1 MAKTKDSQAK
11 RETTTAQ
18 TAKATVRM
26 ETAIYVARMLGSVDM
41 AALDGKGRMA
51 VTRTWL
57 ALNGHARRYDEAS
70 KDAFGKLATDADRE
84 LLQHVDDDSDPQR
97 QQEARRRGMELDAE
111 VAATL
116 APMLAEDIGRTW
128 PTLDTATVEALA
140 GANPWQ
146 PYQLGALIDTVG
158 E

>member
-70 KDAFGKLATDADRE
+70 KDAYGKLATDADRE

-97 QQEARRRGMELDAE
+97 RQEARRRGMELDAE

-116 APMLAEDIGRTW
+116 APMLAEEIGRTW

>member
-116 APMLAEDIGRTW
+116 APMLAEEIGRTW

>member
-84 LLQHVDDDSDPQR
+84 LLQHVNDDSDPQR

>member
-97 QQEARRRGMELDAE
+97 RQEARRRGMELDAE

-116 APMLAEDIGRTW
+116 APMLAEEIGRTW

>member
-57 ALNGHARRYDEAS
+57 ALNGHARRYDEAL
-70 KDAFGKLATDADRE
+70 KNAFKKLATDADRE

-97 QQEARRRGMELDAE
+97 RQEARRRGMELDAE

-116 APMLAEDIGRTW
+116 APMLAEEIGRTW

>member
-70 KDAFGKLATDADRE
+70 KDAYGKLATDADRE

-97 QQEARRRGMELDAE
+97 RQEARRRGMELDAE

-116 APMLAEDIGRTW
+116 APMLAEEIGRTW

-146 PYQLGALIDTVG
+146 PYQLGALMDTVG

>member
-1 MAKTKDSQAK
+1 MAKTKDNQK
-11 RETTTAQ
+11 ERETAQ

-26 ETAIYVARMLGSVDM
+26 ETAIYVARMLGNADM
-41 AALDGKGRMA
+41 SALDGKGRMA

-57 ALNGHARRYDEAS
+57 ALNTHAKRYDEAS
-70 KDAFGKLATDADRE
+70 REAYGRLATDADRE
-84 LLQHVDDDSDPQR
+84 LMQHVDDEGDPQK

-116 APMLAEDIGRTW
+116 APMLAGQVERTW
-128 PTLDTATVEALA
+128 APLTAADIEALA

-146 PYQLGALIDTVG
+146 AYQLGALVDVCG
-158 E
+158 ND

>member
-70 KDAFGKLATDADRE
+70 KDVFGKLATDADRE

-97 QQEARRRGMELDAE
+97 RQEARRRGMELDAE
-111 VAATL
+111 VASTL
-116 APMLAEDIGRTW
+116 APMLAEEIGRTW

>member
-97 QQEARRRGMELDAE
+97 RQEARRRGMELDAE

>member
-70 KDAFGKLATDADRE
+70 KDAYGKLATDADRE
-84 LLQHVDDDSDPQR
+84 LLQHVNDDSDPQR

>member
-70 KDAFGKLATDADRE
+70 KDAYGKLATDADRE

-116 APMLAEDIGRTW
+116 APMLAEEIGRTW

-146 PYQLGALIDTVG
+146 PYQLGALMDTVG

>member
-26 ETAIYVARMLGSVDM
+26 ETAKYVARMLGSVDM

-70 KDAFGKLATDADRE
+70 KDAYGKLTTDADRE

-97 QQEARRRGMELDAE
+97 RQEARRRGMELDAE
-111 VAATL
+111 VASTL
-116 APMLAEDIGRTW
+116 APMLAEEIGRTW

>member
-1 MAKTKDSQAK
+1 MAKTKDNQTK
-11 RETTTAQ
+11 RETAQ

-26 ETAIYVARMLGSVDM
+26 ETAIYVARMLGNVDM

-57 ALNGHARRYDEAS
+57 ALNGHAKRYDEAS
-70 KDAFGKLATDADRE
+70 REAYGRLATDADRE
-84 LLQHVDDDSDPQR
+84 LMQHVNDEGDPQM

-111 VAATL
+111 VAGTL
-116 APMLAEDIGRTW
+116 APMLAEDIERTW
-128 PTLDTATVEALA
+128 PTLDNATMEALA

-146 PYQLGALIDTVG
+146 PYQLGALMDVCG
-158 E
+158 ND